1 MKNTAGMIRT
11 FIERDAR
18 RYDEMSNAIWAFA
31 EYRFQEYRSCEL
43 QKEHLRAE
51 GFRITERLADMPTAF
66 MAEWGDAELFLR
78 PELIEQ
84 AKEDLIRAR
93 GGEEYRC
100 LLPEDVTPEGL

>member
-18 RYDEMSNAIWAFA
+18 RYDEMSDAIWAFA

-51 GFRITERLADMPTAF
+51 GFRITERL
-66 MAEWGDAELFLR
+66 AEWGDAELFLR